1 MFLPRHMPT
10 RVTSMCIHFPYMPFV
25 HILPFFLP
33 PIGSLS
39 LPLSPSL
46 TAPTLGLALWLWESQ
61 ISAPSGCRRY
71 HQMPLLTPYLSLM
84 HFPDVC
90 QAAMHTYDIPTPHS
104 QQYNSFVKTLNN

>member
-39 LPLSPSL
+39 P
-46 TAPTLGLALWLWESQ
+46 A
-61 ISAPSGCRRY
+61 
-71 HQMPLLTPYLSLM
+71 LSLA
-84 HFPDVC
+84 HSPHPRPGSVAVGVSDFSPVWLQAVPPDALVD
-90 QAAMHTYDIPTPHS
+90 TIPFLDAFS
-104 QQYNSFVKTLNN
+104 